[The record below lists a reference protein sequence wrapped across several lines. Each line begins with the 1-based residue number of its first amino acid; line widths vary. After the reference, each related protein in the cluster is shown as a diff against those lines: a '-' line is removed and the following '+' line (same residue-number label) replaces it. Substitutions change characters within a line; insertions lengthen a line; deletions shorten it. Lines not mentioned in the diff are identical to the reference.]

1 MREEVEWEIQLTGSS
16 CSPEQMEGQ
25 VQTQEGKA
33 EKSPDFFEGS
43 FHHQQDTDAG
53 SQVAIR
59 QNPSVLE
66 ENVSYFCVPWQT
78 HGGIQGLPWQH
89 PFLLIGHMGPTHIL
103 EATDNSSH
111 AGSCL
116 GALSASGVMGGSFF
130 GGQGDWG
137 LDPLS
142 PKQNAFL
149 IVTDAGGHLFL
160 PQEWFATRTKCG
172 LPAVIQLPQNRLPCL
187 SSRRTE

>member
-103 EATDNSSH
+103 EATDNSSY

-160 PQEWFATRTKCG
+160 PQE
-172 LPAVIQLPQNRLPCL
+172 
-187 SSRRTE
+187 